1 MSGNGEQDYRGGGA
15 MNYVD
20 TFIAVADDCPA
31 AEGVVPRPRGD
42 RKTVAV
48 LQYEMISGVP
58 CTLTQ
63 EDVQFESWFAG
74 QEGLAEADRGA
85 AAGGV
90 PLDAEGL
97 PARVSAAEAVRVGS
111 ALRRPGQGRVVRGR
125 LARVPAFRR
134 ARGGRDDRAQ
144 GTAFEGPAF
153 EGPAFAQTG
162 IEASLI
168 TAGR

>member
-74 QEGLAEADRGA
+74 QEALAEADRERLRAEFLSMPRACLRGS
-85 AAGGV
+85 
-90 PLDAEGL
+90 PLPKQYGWGL
-97 PARVSAAEAVRVGS
+97 HFDDRGRVALYGVGS
-111 ALRRPGQGRVVRGR
+111 PEYRRFAEPAADGTTVLKALRSKALRSKALRSHRPGSKRV
-125 LARVPAFRR
+125 
-134 ARGGRDDRAQ
+134 
-144 GTAFEGPAF
+144 
-153 EGPAFAQTG
+153 
-162 IEASLI
+162 
-168 TAGR
+168 